1 MMNYKLDNYIWVDIK
16 KLSDKKLDKILSNIE
31 INRAGTGGVINAN
44 KGIKEIIGD
53 SSFWD
58 KFVYYNNSWRLGSI
72 NEEVLPSKELKF

>member
-1 MMNYKLDNYIWVDIK
+1 MMNYKLENYTWVDIK
-16 KLSDKKLDKILSNIE
+16 KLSSKELDKILVNIE
-31 INRAGTGGVINAN
+31 INRTGTGGVINAN

-72 NEEVLPSKELKF
+72 NEEVLPSKEIKF